1 MELELIDQT
10 SYEPKILM
18 FACNW
23 CSYAGLDLAGTNRTK
38 YPANVTVMKTM
49 CSGRVEPS
57 FIMKAFS
64 NGIDGVIISM
74 CHPGDCHYIDGNYKT
89 IRRFHILLKMLEA
102 FGIDKKRVRMD
113 GISASEANKARD
125 VISEM
130 VDTLKKLGPITIK
143 ENDL

>member
-1 MELELIDQT
+1 
-10 SYEPKILM
+10 
-18 FACNW
+18 
-23 CSYAGLDLAGTNRTK
+23 
-38 YPANVTVMKTM
+38 
-49 CSGRVEPS
+49 
-57 FIMKAFS
+57 
-64 NGIDGVIISM
+64 
-74 CHPGDCHYIDGNYKT
+74 
-89 IRRFHILLKMLEA
+89 MLEA

>member
-1 MELELIDQT
+1 MEVELIDQT

-23 CSYAGLDLAGTNRTK
+23 CSYAGLDLAGTSRIK

-130 VDTLKKLGPITIK
+130 VDTLKKLGPISVK
-143 ENDL
+143 ENGL